1 MYQLRAIYF
10 LKESFLHTNV
20 TSLLALL
27 LLSFSFTHAVAVS
40 LPDDGLSV
48 SVKSTMDKHGN
59 FNTSGFHYDT
69 NFQLITDGK
78 VGRNGKVGNVKAAK
92 ITGVNTSLKGNI
104 GSMTLDNQVQN
115 KPDITHIEKINKN
128 MGNVPQKTISM
139 GTASPHEFKQ
149 LPQFKSRYAITGI
162 WMNSSDFCMNCNFS
176 FTTGMFIDG
185 TISPSSDDSFKDKSK
200 DTSTFIGALDG
211 MPKGECEGE
220 CEWGL
225 KASLKAVMSHVVF
238 SIKINTT
245 KSFIHYKN
253 TRTGKTRVKPRPD
266 LNISGTLT
274 FDQEKNLF
282 IGKIKDGSG
291 VTGTAMGR
299 YYGPEHDEIAIVYA
313 LGKAAPETMQMG
325 VMFGGR

>member
-1 MYQLRAIYF
+1 MYQLTISYL
-10 LKESFLHTNV
+10 LKKPFSLANI
-20 TSLLALL
+20 TSLLATL
-27 LLSFSFTHAVAVS
+27 LLSFGAVNHAFAVS
-40 LPDDGLSV
+40 FPDDGLSV
-48 SVKSTMDKHGN
+48 SIKSIMDKHGN
-59 FNTSGFHYDT
+59 FNTSGYRYDT

-92 ITGVNTSLKGNI
+92 ITGINTSLKVDI

-115 KPDITHIEKINKN
+115 EADITHIEKINKN

-139 GTASPHEFKQ
+139 GTASPNGFKQ
-149 LPQFKSRYAITGI
+149 LPQFKSRYAITGL

-185 TISPSSDDSFKDKSK
+185 IISPASDDSFKEKPK
-200 DTSTFIGALDG
+200 ETSTFIGALDG
-211 MPKGECEGE
+211 MPQGE

-225 KASLKAVMSHVVF
+225 KASLKAEMSHVDF

-253 TRTGKTRVKPRPD
+253 TNTGKTRIKPRPD

-274 FDQEKNLF
+274 FDVKQNMFK
-282 IGKIKDGSG
+282 GKIKDGRG

-299 YYGPEHDEIAIVYA
+299 YYGPEHDEIAIVYS
-313 LGKAAPETMQMG
+313 LGKATPETMQMG